1 MKYLIIASLLLV
13 GCADEYTH
21 LANAPGANAPAALAP
36 SFEGYYLF
44 PSTGYAQIDQSAFGL
59 NNIRQLRLVVPN
71 NDGSNGLYPVSSLDG
86 LPTVNGSLVYN
97 TTLTYVLAN
106 NLKQDNNA
114 NNIVGAFSTQFI
126 VSRVGGVVQIRAII
140 GHTSGQ
146 ILSDHTVS
154 AQ

>member
-1 MKYLIIASLLLV
+1 MKYIMIVTLLLM
-13 GCADEYTH
+13 GCSKEYVQ
-21 LANAPGANAPAALAP
+21 LPPASSTPSAAVP
-36 SFEGYYLF
+36 SFEGYYIL
-44 PSTGYAQIDQSAFGL
+44 PTTGYAQIDENAYGL
-59 NNIRQLRLVVPN
+59 HNIRQLRLVVPN
-71 NDGSNGLYPVSSLDG
+71 NDGSQGLYPVSSIDG

-146 ILSDHTVS
+146 ILSDHTVV